1 MYEDLYHLHLLRRRQ
16 LGRTISIQATQ
27 VSSKQYH
34 YRRTESMAPGDASS
48 PLPPTS
54 GDGRDKDAQS
64 AVLHNA
70 GADQP
75 MPSPESEDEDLSM
88 ADAKM
93 ILEHEE
99 EEIVTGSAKVNND
112 QISGTL
118 GVEFGDIQSDGD
130 EWHESIEA
138 SITFRLDGGAKM
150 QRVGGF
156 DLHIIDKE
164 FGDPAYPKP
173 WVAELLQSQAFH
185 GDLAFVCSALRTLY
199 DSDGAVIADFAE
211 VADELETETVVYVS
225 MIRLEPE
232 WRGMGLGSAAMSVL
246 HQMLPSHCSGD
257 ITMLLQPDMLTEPGN
272 TEEMRMGIQESL
284 MRFYTACGYTL
295 WHQEDEEL
303 PCYLLMGRKIEA
315 EGEDGDEDEAAEE
328 DDSSVDSR
336 IVGEMKIS

>member
-1 MYEDLYHLHLLRRRQ
+1 
-16 LGRTISIQATQ
+16 
-27 VSSKQYH
+27 
-34 YRRTESMAPGDASS
+34 MAPTSS
-48 PLPPTS
+48 PPPPTS
-54 GDGRDKDAQS
+54 ADGRDEDAQS
-64 AVLHNA
+64 AVLHKA
-70 GADQP
+70 GEDQP
-75 MPSPESEDEDLSM
+75 IPSPESEDED
-88 ADAKM
+88 
-93 ILEHEE
+93 EGF
-99 EEIVTGSAKVNND
+99 VTGSAKVNNNH
-112 QISGTL
+112 IKGTL
-118 GVEFGDIQSDGD
+118 GVEFGDNQSDGD
-130 EWHESIEA
+130 ERHESIKA
-138 SITFRLDGGAKM
+138 SITFRLDGDAKT

-156 DLHIIDKE
+156 DLHVIDKE
-164 FGDPAYPKP
+164 YGDTPYPKP
-173 WVAELLQSQAFH
+173 WVAELLQSQTFH
-185 GDLAFVCSALRTLY
+185 GDLAFVCSALRSLY
-199 DSDGAVIADFAE
+199 DSDGAVIADFA
-211 VADELETETVVYVS
+211 VFADELETETVVYVS

-257 ITMLLQPDMLTEPGN
+257 ITMLLQPDMLREPGN